1 MSTSD
6 NQGNKKQLRLE
17 LDEILDQLLL
27 VVAQQ
32 LLEQARQG
40 DNLKSAIDFL
50 KLHRRS
56 VSEDMVLGATT
67 DPNDYLNSLIEDLAP
82 KGHIRNRQ

>member
-40 DNLKSAIDFL
+40 DNLKSAIVL

-82 KGHIRNRQ
+82 KGYIRNRQ